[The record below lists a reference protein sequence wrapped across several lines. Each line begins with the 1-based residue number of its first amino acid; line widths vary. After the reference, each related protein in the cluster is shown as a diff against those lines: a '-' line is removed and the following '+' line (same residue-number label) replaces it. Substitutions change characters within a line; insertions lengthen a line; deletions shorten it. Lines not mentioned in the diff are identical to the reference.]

1 MDPLDP
7 LAPEPF
13 RCPNAARAPNVD
25 HVLAWDWRSAE
36 LAGWPSGTSINP
48 FLRYAKLH
56 HSYWL
61 ARARGLAH
69 EDYEAIVNRLD
80 RAVAAV
86 DASGHGFVITPFD
99 RCDPASDALG
109 IEVWAKD
116 ETGNVAGS
124 HKARHLMGLL
134 LHLDVQKVPTTRRL
148 AIASC
153 GNAAL
158 AAATLAKAARRPV
171 DVFVP
176 PSANPAIINHLR
188 ALHATL
194 TECPRGPGDPAGDP
208 CVHRFREALKR
219 GALPF
224 CCQGNENGL
233 NIDGGATIGQELAD
247 QLAISEFLP
256 TRLLLQVGGGA
267 LGSAM
272 LRGLRQAAG
281 LGHIEGLPMIH
292 FVQSEGAAPLHRA
305 WVGVANRALGSLGHG
320 LRADDGSAAG
330 LADVAALLGVHTAQ
344 AAVTEALR
352 HAATHRSTYMW
363 AWEDE
368 PHSVA
373 TGILDDETYDWLA
386 LVEAM
391 ITTGGWPVVVDEA
404 TLLEANAMSGSGADE
419 TGTAGLAGLIQIRRH
434 GVVADD
440 ERAVVLL
447 SGLRR

>member
-7 LAPEPF
+7 LAADPF
-13 RCPNAARAPNVD
+13 RCPNATRAPNID
-25 HVLAWDWRSAE
+25 HVLVWDWTAAGLAE
-36 LAGWPSGTSINP
+36 WPVGTSINP
-48 FLRYAKLH
+48 FLRYAHLH

-69 EDYEAIVNRLD
+69 DDYEAIVNRLD

-86 DASGHGFVITPFD
+86 TGDHGFVITPFD
-99 RCDPASDALG
+99 RCDVASDALG

-176 PSANPAIINHLR
+176 PSANPVVINHLR
-188 ALHATL
+188 ALHATI
-194 TECPRGPGDPAGDP
+194 TECPRVPSDPAGDP

-256 TRLLLQVGGGA
+256 TRLMVQVGGGA
-267 LGSAM
+267 LGSAVV
-272 LRGLRQAAG
+272 RGLRQAAG
-281 LGHIEGLPMIH
+281 LGHIEGLPMVH
-292 FVQSEGAAPLHRA
+292 FVQSQGAAPLHRA
-305 WVGVANRALGSLGHG
+305 WAGVANRALGSLGHDK
-320 LRADDGSAAG
+320 RAHEGARAG
-330 LADVAALLGVHTAQ
+330 DIAALLSVPTAQ

-352 HAATHRSTYMW
+352 HAATHRNTYMW

-391 ITTGGWPVVVDEA
+391 ITTGGWPVVVDES
-404 TLLEANAMSGSGADE
+404 TLVEANAMSGSDADE
-419 TGTAGLAGLIQIRRH
+419 TGTAGLAGLIQLRRD
-434 GVVADD
+434 GVVAND
-440 ERAVVLL
+440 ERAVVLF

>member
-7 LAPEPF
+7 LAADPF
-13 RCPNAARAPNVD
+13 RCPNATRAPNID
-25 HVLAWDWRSAE
+25 HVLVWDWTAAGLAE
-36 LAGWPSGTSINP
+36 WPVGTSINP
-48 FLRYAKLH
+48 FLRYAHLH

-69 EDYEAIVNRLD
+69 DDYEAIVNRLD

-86 DASGHGFVITPFD
+86 TGDHGFVITPFD
-99 RCDPASDALG
+99 RCDVASDALG

-176 PSANPAIINHLR
+176 PSANPMVINHLR
-188 ALHATL
+188 ALHATI
-194 TECPRGPGDPAGDP
+194 TECPRVPRDPAGDP

-256 TRLLLQVGGGA
+256 TRLMVQVGGGA
-267 LGSAM
+267 LGSAVV
-272 LRGLRQAAG
+272 RGLRQAAG
-281 LGHIEGLPMIH
+281 LGHIEGLPMVH
-292 FVQSEGAAPLHRA
+292 FVQSQGAAPLHRA
-305 WVGVANRALGSLGHG
+305 WAGVANRALGSLGHDK
-320 LRADDGSAAG
+320 RAHEGARAG
-330 LADVAALLGVHTAQ
+330 DIAALLSVPTAQ

-352 HAATHRSTYMW
+352 HAATHRNTYMW

-391 ITTGGWPVVVDEA
+391 ITTGGWPVVVDES
-404 TLLEANAMSGSGADE
+404 TLVEANAMSGSDADE
-419 TGTAGLAGLIQIRRH
+419 TGTAGLAGLIQLRRD
-434 GVVADD
+434 GVVAND
-440 ERAVVLL
+440 ERAVVLF

>member
-1 MDPLDP
+1 M
-7 LAPEPF
+7 
-13 RCPNAARAPNVD
+13 
-25 HVLAWDWRSAE
+25 LAWDWTAAG
-36 LAGWPSGTSINP
+36 LAGWPAGTSINP
-48 FLRYAKLH
+48 FLRYAELH

-80 RAVAAV
+80 RAVAAA

-99 RCDPASDALG
+99 RCDSASDALG

-116 ETGNVAGS
+116 EIGNVAGS

-171 DVFVP
+171 EVFVP
-176 PSANPAIINHLR
+176 PSANPVIIDRLR

-194 TECPRGPGDPAGDP
+194 TECPRVPEDPAGDP
-208 CVHRFREALKR
+208 CVHRFRAALKR

-256 TRLLLQVGGGA
+256 TRLLVQVGGGA
-267 LGSAM
+267 LGSAVV
-272 LRGLRQAAG
+272 RGLRQAAG

-292 FVQSEGAAPLHRA
+292 FVQSQGAAPLHRA

-320 LRADDGSAAG
+320 LRADEGAAG
-330 LADVAALLGVHTAQ
+330 ADIAALLSVHTAQ

-391 ITTGGWPVVVDEA
+391 IATGGWPLVVDEA
-404 TLLEANAMSGSGADE
+404 TLSEANAMSGSGADE
-419 TGTAGLAGLIQIRRH
+419 TGTAGLAGLIQLRRD

-440 ERAVVLL
+440 ERAVVLF